1 MKKSRITL
9 VSVLGVVVVVI
20 IATMLIVKHNGN
32 GTNVN
37 GANSSNGNEVKVSN
51 LVSEKKSR
59 LWFDVS
65 DATDE
70 ITRSTPITTL
80 YVTNNGRI
88 KSYTVNPTP
97 DEELTNHFNLDQM
110 NNEEKKFVKEMKKMP
125 RLTLGKV
132 NSMSDKEI
140 IKKATQLN
148 KDYFKEEQLLDKV
161 ENVYLAEY
169 DDDEDDEYDD
179 EYADGYGINNGK
191 PITRQ
196 SVYKKPVYAP
206 LKIAAYN
213 DGTSKDVIT
222 EEMTSKVIGDPDTGD
237 TTYILWDK
245 DNEDGAYF
253 NQTIDKVN
261 YSGWSRDFMTKLP
274 DKQQIVHDT
283 VNDKLVQD
291 KGEK

>member
-1 MKKSRITL
+1 MKKSRIAL
-9 VSVLGVVVVVI
+9 VSALGVLVVII
-20 IATMLIVKHNGN
+20 IATMLIVKHNG
-32 GTNVN
+32 N

-65 DATDE
+65 DATDK
-70 ITRSTPITTL
+70 ITRNTPITTL

-97 DEELTNHFNLDQM
+97 DEELTTHFNLGQM
-110 NNEEKKFVKEMKKMP
+110 NDEEKKFVKEMKKMP

-148 KDYFKEEQLLDKV
+148 KDYFKERQLLDKL

-169 DDDEDDEYDD
+169 DDDEYDEYD

-196 SVYKKPVYAP
+196 TVYKKPIYAP

-213 DGTSKDVIT
+213 DGTSKDVIA
-222 EEMTSKVIGDPDTGD
+222 EEMTSKVIGDPDTGE
-237 TTYILWDK
+237 TTSILWDK